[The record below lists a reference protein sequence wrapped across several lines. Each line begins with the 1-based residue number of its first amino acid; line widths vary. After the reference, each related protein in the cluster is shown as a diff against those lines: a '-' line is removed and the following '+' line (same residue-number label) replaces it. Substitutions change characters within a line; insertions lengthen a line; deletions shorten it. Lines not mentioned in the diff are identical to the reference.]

1 MRRGR
6 VFLYLS
12 LILVLLIAGGYLLY
26 SNFLKPS
33 DGTDTPAEEVVPDR
47 VDIVVITQKAPRGT
61 VLDETLLGLIG

>member
-26 SNFLKPS
+26 TNFLRPAPGPS
-33 DGTDTPAEEVVPDR
+33 EAPGEVAVPDK
-47 VDIVVITQKAPRGT
+47 VDIVVIT
-61 VLDETLLGLIG
+61 